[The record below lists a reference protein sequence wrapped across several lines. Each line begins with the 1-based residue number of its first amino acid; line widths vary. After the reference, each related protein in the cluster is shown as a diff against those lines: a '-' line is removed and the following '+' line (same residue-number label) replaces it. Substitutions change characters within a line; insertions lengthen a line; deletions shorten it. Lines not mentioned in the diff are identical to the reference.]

1 MNVLLIFTYGIS
13 LKIWDETG
21 LLNREIGLYKKLNDT
36 KEIKFTFLTFGNEV
50 DHQYDDL
57 LGDIKIFPI
66 YSEFKFHK
74 NKIIRFLY
82 TFVICFKLKK
92 QFKEDHGWVISAVY
106 DAVKKTTFLV
116 ILNAEDLNS
125 GPICTIDIKRQL
137 PYGFH
142 GSWKMSKE
150 QEESKKKM
158 HHRSNFS
165 SKL

>member
-1 MNVLLIFTYGIS
+1 MKIDIENGVDGKWQCGLHRFVGEPIFIPNME
-13 LKIWDETG
+13 K
-21 LLNREIGLYKKLNDT
+21 
-36 KEIKFTFLTFGNEV
+36 NE
-50 DHQYDDL
+50 
-57 LGDIKIFPI
+57 
-66 YSEFKFHK
+66 
-74 NKIIRFLY
+74 
-82 TFVICFKLKK
+82 KK

-150 QEESKKKM
+150 QKEIKNKM